1 METNNS
7 LDACEEFETGVGE
20 RNKLSG
26 TSGTFLLWVGQS
38 FACLYV
44 TAEIGAFLTGEQIH
58 YVL

>member
-1 METNNS
+1 MKNLRLGE
-7 LDACEEFETGVGE
+7 GE
-20 RNKLSG
+20 RNRKYLALVAHSCFG
-26 TSGTFLLWVGQS
+26 SAKQS